1 MKELQARKKV
11 SIDEERNMGSF
22 SIQGY
27 QNDFVCNNE
36 TSNNISSVLSAMIS
50 QIESSPEQKDYQNSY
65 IGARGTSVGY
75 DDNASTVEESNLDDL
90 FDNFSSNVKCDLKL
104 NEREPDEVKEVSKS
118 LSLTAKHND
127 KLTLHEECDKTLEV

>member
-50 QIESSPEQKDYQNSY
+50 QIESSPEQKDY
-65 IGARGTSVGY
+65 
-75 DDNASTVEESNLDDL
+75 
-90 FDNFSSNVKCDLKL
+90 
-104 NEREPDEVKEVSKS
+104 
-118 LSLTAKHND
+118 
-127 KLTLHEECDKTLEV
+127 

>member
-1 MKELQARKKV
+1 
-11 SIDEERNMGSF
+11 
-22 SIQGY
+22 
-27 QNDFVCNNE
+27 
-36 TSNNISSVLSAMIS
+36 
-50 QIESSPEQKDYQNSY
+50 
-65 IGARGTSVGY
+65 VGY